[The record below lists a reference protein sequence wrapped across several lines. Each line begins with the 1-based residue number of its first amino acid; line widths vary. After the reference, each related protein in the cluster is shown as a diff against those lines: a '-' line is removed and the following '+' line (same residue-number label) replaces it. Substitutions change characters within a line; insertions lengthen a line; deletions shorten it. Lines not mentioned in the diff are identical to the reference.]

1 MKKTFFL
8 FLFCAVLFSCS
19 EDDVISNNS
28 NGNTQEVNDPVHTVS
43 DADFVLQNFGS
54 LLTTNFSGI
63 INDTDGNVLSGVQI
77 TIGSQTTITDQN
89 GVFVINDASVYENFA
104 HVTANKS
111 GYIPASRAVVPI
123 QNSIN
128 EIRITLLLK
137 NTIATV
143 TAGEASVVSL
153 PNGAIV
159 NFTGDFITLAGES
172 YSGEVAVSIHYLPP
186 NQAETFTQMPGMLYG
201 KRSDGTATGMETYG
215 MLSVNLYG
223 ANGELLNIDD
233 NTPAILILPVD
244 ASTPNAPENMPMW
257 YFDETL
263 GFWKEDGFA
272 TKVGNNYV
280 AEVTHFTWW
289 NCDFPIDT
297 VNACFQIKASQKL
310 ADFYFKIVKTET
322 SQWVYT
328 GHTNDSGEACGV
340 FPKDEALTILVYGN
354 CSNEVIYTQN
364 IGPYSDDFTTT
375 YNLSLPSEFAETTIS
390 VNVTDCE
397 GNILSNGYGV
407 LSNNINSNI
416 EYIGITDGALTYT
429 FVQCIEANYYLNIY
443 ELIDNNIHE
452 YSDVILLDLELDNIN
467 VDLNTLCDIDS
478 DGVND
483 YEDNCIFIPNPNQ
496 EDYNNNG
503 TGDVCEDTDGDGIY
517 DDVDN
522 CINNPNPYQGDFN
535 NNGIGDVCE
544 DTDGDGINDDIDNCV
559 STVNTDQEDSNN
571 NGIGD
576 VCDTDVVTYELGD
589 LIAGGVVFYIAP
601 SPIDLDSDGIID
613 TGLVFSMYN
622 ITLTNWGCYS
632 NDLPSLNNLFF
643 DNDNP
648 EIIPSGLGAEIGDG
662 MNNTNAILN
671 DCPDAPAAFA
681 ARSLGDKWF
690 LPSAKELNLIFT
702 NVSFPINISGVDT
715 FDNSEYWSSSEIDLN
730 LSISFNFGA
739 GFPGYSP
746 KNSSYYIR
754 AVRAF

>member
-1 MKKTFFL
+1 
-8 FLFCAVLFSCS
+8 
-19 EDDVISNNS
+19 
-28 NGNTQEVNDPVHTVS
+28 
-43 DADFVLQNFGS
+43 
-54 LLTTNFSGI
+54 
-63 INDTDGNVLSGVQI
+63 
-77 TIGSQTTITDQN
+77 
-89 GVFVINDASVYENFA
+89 
-104 HVTANKS
+104 
-111 GYIPASRAVVPI
+111 
-123 QNSIN
+123 
-128 EIRITLLLK
+128 
-137 NTIATV
+137 
-143 TAGEASVVSL
+143 
-153 PNGAIV
+153 
-159 NFTGDFITLAGES
+159 
-172 YSGEVAVSIHYLPP
+172 
-186 NQAETFTQMPGMLYG
+186 
-201 KRSDGTATGMETYG
+201 
-215 MLSVNLYG
+215 
-223 ANGELLNIDD
+223 
-233 NTPAILILPVD
+233 
-244 ASTPNAPENMPMW
+244 
-257 YFDETL
+257 
-263 GFWKEDGFA
+263 
-272 TKVGNNYV
+272 
-280 AEVTHFTWW
+280 
-289 NCDFPIDT
+289 
-297 VNACFQIKASQKL
+297 
-310 ADFYFKIVKTET
+310 
-322 SQWVYT
+322 
-328 GHTNDSGEACGV
+328 
-340 FPKDEALTILVYGN
+340 
-354 CSNEVIYTQN
+354 
-364 IGPYSDDFTTT
+364 
-375 YNLSLPSEFAETTIS
+375 
-390 VNVTDCE
+390 
-397 GNILSNGYGV
+397 
-407 LSNNINSNI
+407 
-416 EYIGITDGALTYT
+416 
-429 FVQCIEANYYLNIY
+429 
-443 ELIDNNIHE
+443 
-452 YSDVILLDLELDNIN
+452 LELDNIN

-622 ITLTNWGCYS
+622 ITLKNWGCYS